1 MAATLSIAYTATP
14 LASGVKLHIEATPPQ
29 SAGVNIV
36 PKSKLRSL
44 QVTAAAAA
52 SPANVLAAYTAKY
65 GSLVAGQKIF
75 FRLTPIGGTGLANTP
90 QYTSVVVA

>member
-14 LASGVKLHIEATPPQ
+14 LASGVKLHIEATPPL

-44 QVTAAAAA
+44 MVTAAAAA
-52 SPANVLAAYTAKY
+52 SPANVLASYTAKY

-75 FRLTPIGGTGLANTP
+75 FRLTPIGGTGLASTP
-90 QYTSVVVA
+90 SYTSIVVS